1 MRGFGMLALGGIT
14 GILTA
19 FSGLLCRVLIVD
31 AADIVSLIIMLGGAI
46 LCAVFAGLLYKGYH
60 RV

>member
-1 MRGFGMLALGGIT
+1 MLALGGIT

-19 FSGLLCRVLIVD
+19 FSGLLCRGLIVD